1 MEDCHQLAV
10 LLPPSLDSFG
20 GQSDP
25 VLHRLGVARVIA
37 LEGGLSK
44 RLQLVICK
52 MEGKWGLGQGH
63 ELRGELAVCEGSPS
77 CVECFYLSV
86 DIKIESYSTPHAEGS
101 ILKIKW
107 VGGVMEKKAGSGGL
121 MEQKSG
127 QWGSMEQRNGE
138 YAI

>member
-37 LEGGLSK
+37 QEGGLSK
-44 RLQLVICK
+44 RRQLVICK

-63 ELRGELAVCEGSPS
+63 ELRGELAVCSGLPAQNCCSKHDPS
-77 CVECFYLSV
+77 LL
-86 DIKIESYSTPHAEGS
+86 DGD
-101 ILKIKW
+101 
-107 VGGVMEKKAGSGGL
+107 
-121 MEQKSG
+121 SG
-127 QWGSMEQRNGE
+127 QVRNGRMPLVSSVFIFLWIE
-138 YAI
+138 K

>member
-25 VLHRLGVARVIA
+25 VLHRLGVATGKGNCSG
-37 LEGGLSK
+37 GGLSK

-63 ELRGELAVCEGSPS
+63 ELRGELAVCSGLPAQNCCSKHDPS
-77 CVECFYLSV
+77 LL
-86 DIKIESYSTPHAEGS
+86 DGD
-101 ILKIKW
+101 
-107 VGGVMEKKAGSGGL
+107 
-121 MEQKSG
+121 SG
-127 QWGSMEQRNGE
+127 QVLLTSE
-138 YAI
+138 YSVEVKGWHPEWTDAP